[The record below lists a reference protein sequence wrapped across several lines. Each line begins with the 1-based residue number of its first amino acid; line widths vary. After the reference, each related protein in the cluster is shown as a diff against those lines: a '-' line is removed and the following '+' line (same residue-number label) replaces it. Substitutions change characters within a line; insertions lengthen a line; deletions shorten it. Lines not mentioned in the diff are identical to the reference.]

1 MTDPELDFGQ
11 KFTREIPVPIDR
23 KALLDLWNVVD
34 MPACDVGMELATKFL
49 ESCGEGVDR
58 LGVEEPSD
66 RITEMSAAYMTLV
79 EHGADCD
86 YCTEVG
92 NVSNSK
98 SQETKSE
105 WPETLAK
112 DAGI

>member
-1 MTDPELDFGQ
+1 M
-11 KFTREIPVPIDR
+11 PIDR
-23 KALLDLWNVVD
+23 KGLLDLWNVVD